1 MNSLRIGNGEL
12 VHHYSIERNHARKRM
27 NQAALTQ
34 FFQLAKGVWDL
45 SFEIIIFEL
54 DKNQVGEPTNP
65 GTERSFQTIL
75 IDI

>member
-1 MNSLRIGNGEL
+1 
-12 VHHYSIERNHARKRM
+12 M
-27 NQAALTQ
+27 NQEALTQ
-34 FFQLAKGVWDL
+34 FLQLAKGVWDL
-45 SFEIIIFEL
+45 SFEFIIFEL